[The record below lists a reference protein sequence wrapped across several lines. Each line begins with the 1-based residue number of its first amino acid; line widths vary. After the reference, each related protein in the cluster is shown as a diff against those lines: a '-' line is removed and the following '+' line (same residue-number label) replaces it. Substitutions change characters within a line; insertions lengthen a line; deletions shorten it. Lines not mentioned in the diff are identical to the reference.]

1 MTSLEARTGGRILV
15 DQLRIQ
21 GCDRIFTVPGESFLA
36 VLDALHDTPEIDT
49 IVCRQEG
56 GVAYMADADGK
67 MTGRPGIA
75 FVTRGPG
82 ATNASAGVHVAF
94 QDSTPMILFIGDVAR
109 GDRDRE
115 GFQEID
121 FPAFFAPIAKWAA
134 RIEDARRIPEY
145 VARAYRVATAG
156 RPGPVVLALPED
168 MLRDEVEVADRPCIP
183 PLAEEP
189 DPGAVQAMFE
199 LLKEAADPVAIVGGA
214 DWSPRASHHFANFAF
229 RYGIPVAAAFRRQDA
244 ICNTCQVYA
253 GQLGYGP
260 NPKLQQRIRDA
271 DLILAVGPRLGEATT
286 DGYTLITP
294 DHPGQTLVHV
304 HPDPNELGRVY
315 HADLPICADMG
326 EFAEMVDEWIDPDLV
341 RFSCGE
347 EAHAEWLEWSEPKPR
362 DGVKLDLGPC
372 VAAMREKLPDNT
384 IICNGAGNF
393 SGWWHRYWRYG
404 PMPTQL
410 APTSGTMGYGL
421 PAAVAAA
428 LRFKD
433 RPVVCV
439 AGDGDFLMN
448 GQELATAAQYGA
460 DLLVILVDN
469 SQLRHHPHA
478 PGARIS
484 GADQRDRAQEPRLR
498 GARPRLRRLGG
509 NGRDHRGFH
518 ARARRGAEAQ
528 RHPPPPLQDRRRAD
542 QQRDDGFAVE
552 GTVEGLAILPQI
564 SGGGGPH
571 VVRWRGLSAL
581 EEVPSTSF
589 AGAPPL
595 QMQGRIIKART
606 DRSRLR
612 PAAARPAAE

>member
-1 MTSLEARTGGRILV
+1 MTPRGCAARAPRMTNGTGARTGGRILV

-36 VLDALHDTPEIDT
+36 VLDALHDTQEIDT

-67 MTGRPGIA
+67 MTGRPGVA

-109 GDRDRE
+109 GDRHRE

-121 FPAFFAPIAKWAA
+121 LPAFLAPVAKWAA

-168 MLRDEVEVADRPCIP
+168 MLRDEVEAGDRPCIA
-183 PLAEEP
+183 PLAEAP
-189 DPGAVQAMFE
+189 DAGAVEALFG
-199 LLKEAADPVAIVGGA
+199 LLKEAAAPVAIVGGA

-244 ICNTCQVYA
+244 ICNSCQVYA
-253 GQLGYGP
+253 GNLGYGP
-260 NPKLQQRIRDA
+260 NPRLQQRIRDA
-271 DLILAVGPRLGEATT
+271 DLVIAVGPRLGEATT
-286 DGYTLITP
+286 DGYTLISP

-315 HADLPICADMG
+315 TTDLPICADMG
-326 EFAEMVDEWIDPDLV
+326 EFAELIDGWIDPDLV

-347 EAHAEWLEWSEPKPR
+347 KAHQEWLEWSDPRPR

-372 VAAMREKLPDNT
+372 VAAMREKLPENT

-393 SGWWHRYWRYG
+393 SGWWHRYWHYG

-469 SQLRHHPHA
+469 GSYGTIRMHQEREYPE
-478 PGARIS
+478 RIS
-484 GADQRDRAQEPRLR
+484 ATELKNPDFAALARAYGGWAETVERTADFASALDRAL
-498 GARPRLRRLGG
+498 
-509 NGRDHRGFH
+509 
-518 ARARRGAEAQ
+518 
-528 RHPPPPLQDRRRAD
+528 
-542 QQRDDGFAVE
+542 QQRGIRLLHCRTDVE
-552 GTVEGLAILPQI
+552 QI
-564 SGGGGPH
+564 SNATTIAKL
-571 VVRWRGLSAL
+571 R
-581 EEVPSTSF
+581 
-589 AGAPPL
+589 
-595 QMQGRIIKART
+595 QKAK
-606 DRSRLR
+606 
-612 PAAARPAAE
+612 